1 MGNFVV
7 EFETENAAFAKD
19 KGFEVARI
27 LKLVAAK
34 VEAGDGSWKT
44 LTGSILDLNGNT
56 VGTFTET
63 EG

>member
-34 VEAGDGSWKT
+34 VEAGD

-56 VGTFTET
+56 VGTFIEYFTET

>member
-1 MGNFVV
+1 MMGKMFEV
-7 EFETENAAFAKD
+7 EFDTNNAAFADGNKE
-19 KGFEVARI
+19 FEVARI

-34 VEAGDGSWKT
+34 VEAGD
-44 LTGSILDLNGNT
+44 LTGSIKDRYGNT